1 MKPYLT
7 QIQMSLRLTFRNRA
21 AIIFGYGFPLA
32 FFFIFGGMFGAQS
45 GTISEVVARVL
56 AIGVLGTGLFG
67 AGLQAVMNR
76 EQNILRRFKVA
87 PITAMPLM
95 VSAMV
100 GGLVQFMPMSLLILF
115 LANRVYRMPWPGNWP
130 SLLLFLALGV

>member
-21 AIIFGYGFPLA
+21 ALVFGYGFPLA
-32 FFFIFGGMFGAQS
+32 FFFIFGSMFGQ
-45 GTISEVVARVL
+45 GGGFSEVVARVL

-100 GGLVQFMPMSLLILF
+100 GGLVQFLPMSLLILF
-115 LANRVYRMPWPGNWP
+115 LANRMYKMPWP
-130 SLLLFLALGV
+130 